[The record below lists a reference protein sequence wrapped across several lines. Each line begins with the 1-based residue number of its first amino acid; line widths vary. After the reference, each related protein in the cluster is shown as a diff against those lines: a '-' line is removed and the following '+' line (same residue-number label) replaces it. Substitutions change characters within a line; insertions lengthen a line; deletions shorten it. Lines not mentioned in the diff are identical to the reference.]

1 MAKNYPLTKMNK
13 EGTLLRPQH
22 SYYSDEYVQS
32 MCDLFLSDSI
42 VEDEHGKLHKY
53 YRLHTKQDHNMEM
66 AFAYDIHCPDCNV
79 GMLKQISRPLSY
91 NELGLYR
98 CPICDKK

>member
-1 MAKNYPLTKMNK
+1 MANYPLMKMNK
-13 EGTLLRPQH
+13 EGTLLHPQH
-22 SYYSDEYVQS
+22 SYYSDEYAET

-53 YRLHTKQDHNMEM
+53 YRLHAKQDHNMEM
-66 AFAYDIHCPDCNV
+66 AFAYDIHCPDYQN

-91 NELGLYR
+91 NELGLYK
-98 CPICDKK
+98 CPVCDKK

>member
-1 MAKNYPLTKMNK
+1 MANYPLTKMNK

-22 SYYSDEYVQS
+22 SYYSDKYAES

-53 YRLHTKQDHNMEM
+53 YRLHAKQDHNMEM
-66 AFAYDIHCPDCNV
+66 AFAYDIHCPDYQN

-91 NELGLYR
+91 NELGLYK
-98 CPICDKK
+98 CHVCDKK

>member
-1 MAKNYPLTKMNK
+1 MANYPLTKMNK

-22 SYYSDEYVQS
+22 SYYSDEYAES

-42 VEDEHGKLHKY
+42 VEDEHEKRHKY

-66 AFAYDIHCPDCNV
+66 AFAYDIQCPDYQI
-79 GMLKQISRPLSY
+79 GMLKQISKPLSY

>member
-1 MAKNYPLTKMNK
+1 MANYPLTKMNK
-13 EGTLLRPQH
+13 EGTLLRSQH
-22 SYYSDEYVQS
+22 SYYSDKYAES

-53 YRLHTKQDHNMEM
+53 YRLHAKQDHNMEM
-66 AFAYDIHCPDCNV
+66 AFAYDIHCPECQN

-98 CPICDKK
+98 CPVCDKK